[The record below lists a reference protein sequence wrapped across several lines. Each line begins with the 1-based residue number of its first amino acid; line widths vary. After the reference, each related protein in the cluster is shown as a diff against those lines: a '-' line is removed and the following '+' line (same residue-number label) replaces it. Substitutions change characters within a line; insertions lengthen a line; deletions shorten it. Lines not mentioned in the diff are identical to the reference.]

1 MTLWDDILKKF
12 QEKQEE
18 IKNSL
23 ANGAASEY
31 HEHRQMVGQ
40 ITAIE
45 WCTDT
50 LKDVVNKRI
59 YEEEE

>member
-31 HEHRQMVGQ
+31 REYRQMVGQ